1 MDKRRNYSYRQGTK
15 GMYPDSTLIG
25 RETAVLTV
33 VEPWKTA
40 RKWESYEFIEV
51 QGSKDVSR

>member
-1 MDKRRNYSYRQGTK
+1 MDKRRKYSYKQGSK
-15 GMYPDSTLIG
+15 GRYPDSTLIG

-40 RKWESYEFIEV
+40 RKWGSYELIKI
-51 QGSKDVSR
+51 QGSKGVSI